1 MLSALQY
8 IMPPIIGGVIG
19 WSTNRLAIWML
30 FNPKKEKR
38 FFGLRIPFTPGLIP
52 RDQAEIAKSLGAMV
66 EEKLI
71 NPEEIDNSISK
82 GKINE
87 KIKELIRRTIE
98 KNAGRLAFLVP
109 ETAVYKME
117 KFVAPKVAAMV
128 KEELMGFIDLIDF
141 REIVE
146 EKVNNFPLE
155 ELEDA
160 IKVVTEKHLRH
171 IALLGGVLGF
181 AIGLAQIAL
190 NIYL

>member
-1 MLSALQY
+1 MLSVLQY

-38 FFGLRIPFTPGLIP
+38 IFGLRIPFTPGLIP
-52 RDQAEIAKSLGAMV
+52 RDQAEIARSLGAMV
-66 EEKLI
+66 EKKLI
-71 NPEEIDNSISK
+71 NHEEIDNSISK
-82 GKINE
+82 GKINK
-87 KIKELIRRTIE
+87 KIKELIGRTIE

-117 KFVAPKVAAMV
+117 KFIAPKVTALV
-128 KEELMGFIDLIDF
+128 KEELLGFIGLIDF

-146 EKVNNFPLE
+146 EKVRNFPLD

-160 IKVVTEKHLRH
+160 IKDVTEKHLTH
-171 IALLGGVLGF
+171 ITLLGGVLGF
-181 AIGLAQIAL
+181 VIGLAQIAL

>member
-1 MLSALQY
+1 M
-8 IMPPIIGGVIG
+8 
-19 WSTNRLAIWML
+19 
-30 FNPKKEKR
+30 
-38 FFGLRIPFTPGLIP
+38 RIPFTPGLIP

-128 KEELMGFIDLIDF
+128 KEELMGFIGLIDF

-146 EKVNNFPLE
+146 EKVKNFPLE